1 METITHTQQT
11 IVEDGRKRRD
21 FVNKPNR
28 NLKTYK
34 YFIEWNEDGNEI
46 SKDCRSIADIIDC
59 WGIPKSSIYLLLKG
73 IEMKKYKGYKVTKI
87 NKPARGIVYFD

>member
-1 METITHTQQT
+1 MTPIKNADV
-11 IVEDGRKRRD
+11 IDGRKQRD
-21 FVNKPNR
+21 FINKPNR

-34 YFIEWNEDGNEI
+34 YFIEWNEDGNELT
-46 SKDCRSIADIIDC
+46 KDCRSIADIIDC

-87 NKPARGIVYFD
+87 NKPAQGIVYFD

>member
-1 METITHTQQT
+1 MNNNKLEEKT
-11 IVEDGRKRRD
+11 IVSDGRKQRD
-21 FVNKPNR
+21 FSLKPNR

-34 YFIEWNEDGNEI
+34 YNIEWVEDGNEI
-46 SKDCRSIADIIDC
+46 SKDCRSIGDIIDC

-73 IEMKKYKGYKVTKI
+73 VEMKKYKNYKVTKI

>member
-1 METITHTQQT
+1 METMTPIKNADV
-11 IVEDGRKRRD
+11 IDGRKQRD
-21 FVNKPNR
+21 FINKPNR

-34 YFIEWNEDGNEI
+34 YFIEWNEDGNELT
-46 SKDCRSIADIIDC
+46 KDCRSIADIIDC

-87 NKPARGIVYFD
+87 NKPAQGIVYFD